1 MFMDVLFI
9 FLEILKYILP
19 SLVVF
24 FTSYFLIKQL
34 MQSQERR
41 MLLELRKKSSENIN
55 PIRLQAYE
63 RAVLFLER
71 ITPNSLVMRIFNNRM
86 NVRELHTELLSTI
99 RNEFEHN
106 ITQQIYMSSGAWEA
120 LKRAKEETIKMVNIA
135 ASKVDDSAQG
145 IELSKV
151 LLEMCMHIDKLPT
164 QMAVDI
170 IKEEVKSL
178 F

>member
-1 MFMDVLFI
+1 MDILFA

-19 SLVVF
+19 SVVVF
-24 FTSYFLIKQL
+24 LTSYYLIKQL

-41 MLLELRKKSSENIN
+41 TLLELRKKSSESIN
-55 PIRLQAYE
+55 PLRLQAYE

-71 ITPNSLVMRIFNNRM
+71 ITPNSLVMRVFNNRM
-86 NVRELHTELLSTI
+86 SVRDLHTELLSSI
-99 RNEFEHN
+99 RNEYDHN
-106 ITQQIYMSSGAWEA
+106 ITQQIYMSSGSWEA
-120 LKRAKEETIKMVNIA
+120 LKRAKEETIKLVNIA

-151 LLEMCMHIDKLPT
+151 LLEMCMQVDKLPT

>member
-1 MFMDVLFI
+1 
-9 FLEILKYILP
+9 
-19 SLVVF
+19 
-24 FTSYFLIKQL
+24 

-41 MLLELRKKSSENIN
+41 TLLELRKKSSESIN

-71 ITPNSLVMRIFNNRM
+71 ITPNSLVMRVFNNRM
-86 NVRELHTELLSTI
+86 SVRDLHTELLSSI
-99 RNEFEHN
+99 RNEYDHN
-106 ITQQIYMSSGAWEA
+106 ITQQIYMSSGSWEA
-120 LKRAKEETIKMVNIA
+120 LKRAKEETIKLVNIA
-135 ASKVDDSAQG
+135 ASKVDDSSPG

-151 LLEMCMHIDKLPT
+151 LLEMCMQVDKLPT

-170 IKEEVKSL
+170 IKEEVKTL

>member
-1 MFMDVLFI
+1 
-9 FLEILKYILP
+9 
-19 SLVVF
+19 
-24 FTSYFLIKQL
+24 

-41 MLLELRKKSSENIN
+41 KLLELRKKSSENIN

-86 NVRELHTELLSTI
+86 SVRELHSELLSTV
-99 RNEFEHN
+99 RNEYEHN

-120 LKRAKEETIKMVNIA
+120 LKRAKEETIKLVNIA

-151 LLEMCMHIDKLPT
+151 LLEMCMQLDKLPT
-164 QMAVDI
+164 QMAIDI

>member
-1 MFMDVLFI
+1 MDVLFA

-24 FTSYFLIKQL
+24 FTSYFLIKQM

-41 MLLELRKKSSENIN
+41 TLLELRKKSSESIN

-71 ITPNSLVMRIFNNRM
+71 ITPNSLVMRIYNNRM
-86 NVRELHTELLSTI
+86 SARELHSELLSTI
-99 RNEFEHN
+99 RNEYEHN

-151 LLEMCMHIDKLPT
+151 LLEMCMQLDKLPT

>member
-1 MFMDVLFI
+1 MDILFA

-19 SLVVF
+19 SVVVF

-34 MQSQERR
+34 MHSLEKRT
-41 MLLELRKKSSENIN
+41 LLEIRKKSVESIN
-55 PIRLQAYE
+55 PLRLQAYE

-71 ITPNSLVMRIFNNRM
+71 ITPNNLVIRIYNNRM
-86 NVRELHTELLSTI
+86 STRELHTELLSNI
-99 RNEFEHN
+99 RNEYDHN
-106 ITQQIYMSSGAWEA
+106 ITQQIYMSRGAWEA
-120 LKRAKEETIKMVNIA
+120 LKRAKEETIKLVNIA

-151 LLEMCMHIDKLPT
+151 LLDMCMQMDKLPT
-164 QMAVDI
+164 QMAIDI
-170 IKEEVKSL
+170 IKDEVKSL

>member
-1 MFMDVLFI
+1 MDVLFA

-19 SLVVF
+19 SVVVF
-24 FTSYFLIKQL
+24 LTSYYLIKQL

-41 MLLELRKKSSENIN
+41 ALLELRKKSSESIN
-55 PIRLQAYE
+55 PLRLQAYE

-71 ITPNSLVMRIFNNRM
+71 ITPNSLVMRVFNNRM
-86 NVRELHTELLSTI
+86 SARELHTELLSNI
-99 RNEFEHN
+99 RNEYDHN
-106 ITQQIYMSSGAWEA
+106 ITQQIYMSSGSWEA
-120 LKRAKEETIKMVNIA
+120 PKRAKEETIKLVNIA

-151 LLEMCMHIDKLPT
+151 LLEMCMQLDKLPT

-170 IKEEVKSL
+170 LKEEVKSL

>member
-1 MFMDVLFI
+1 MDVLYV

-71 ITPNSLVMRIFNNRM
+71 ITPNSLVMRIYNNRM
-86 NVRELHTELLSTI
+86 SVRELHSELLSTI
-99 RNEFEHN
+99 RNEYEHN

-135 ASKVDDSAQG
+135 ASKVDDSAPG
-145 IELSKV
+145 LELSKV
-151 LLEMCMHIDKLPT
+151 LLDMCMQLDKLPT

>member
-1 MFMDVLFI
+1 MDILFA

-19 SLVVF
+19 SVVVF

-34 MQSQERR
+34 LQSQEKRT
-41 MLLELRKKSSENIN
+41 LLEIRKKSVESIN
-55 PIRLQAYE
+55 PLRLQAYE

-71 ITPNSLVMRIFNNRM
+71 ITPNNLVIRIYNNRM
-86 NVRELHTELLSTI
+86 STRELHTELLSNI
-99 RNEFEHN
+99 RNEYDHN
-106 ITQQIYMSSGAWEA
+106 ITQQIYMSRGAWEA
-120 LKRAKEETIKMVNIA
+120 LKRAKEETIKLVNIA

-151 LLEMCMHIDKLPT
+151 LLDMCMQMDKLPT
-164 QMAVDI
+164 QMAIDI
-170 IKEEVKSL
+170 IKDEVKSL